1 MIWSRAAACRSSV
14 RLPWDPQ
21 IENRHAL
28 LSTIGAAKP
37 SKNVQFDMAYA
48 GFEKTHAGIVE
59 LDAALRGFIIS
70 LRGFHTSAQALV
82 QVIDN
87 AAGGGANTDSGGSS
101 PSYEMK
107 QFAGA
112 IKASFVKLDG
122 HLLDETVARY
132 EKRILKPTLGWLTR
146 ANTIKHQVALFHKE
160 KTLFDHHT
168 RKVMA
173 LREARDKRAAAG
185 KPEKPKDVEKLVR
198 NEQKYAAITNTYA
211 KTLDQTIANLR
222 DFINARDE
230 TLTSILHRFL
240 ELRKQ
245 YAQQVYEESQK
256 LPCTEKNDSSVA
268 DAVLGKLE
276 SLVTSSRPGVKGTP
290 AAPTQEEVR
299 SAISAWRIQV
309 GTSPGNL
316 VVSSQH
322 VKPKEDADVPVQS
335 FSFESFVGEAPPTIH
350 NEAAGH
356 DATEDENAGFNAY
369 QPPPPP
375 PPALA
380 SPPSPDGFFT
390 DAPSSPDNAT
400 ASPPPRT
407 SSMSMM
413 HSTTASAP
421 FSASWDD
428 ISYPPK
434 PSAPSPP
441 PFASNFNT
449 MPATG
454 SSFSAN
460 PSSWGAFDDV
470 NGSPSTVAPPNGGSA
485 GNPFAFQTNF
495 ADLRQNALG
504 TAPHQ

>member
-1 MIWSRAAACRSSV
+1 MSSLRVRA
-14 RLPWDPQ
+14 Q
-21 IENRHAL
+21 NKL

-59 LDAALRGFIIS
+59 LDAAFRGFIIS
-70 LRGFHTSAQALV
+70 LRGFHVSAQALV

-87 AAGGGANTDSGGSS
+87 AAGGAATNESGGSS

-122 HLLDETVARY
+122 HLLNETVARY
-132 EKRILKPTLGWLTR
+132 EKRVLTPTLGWLTR
-146 ANTIKHQVALFHKE
+146 ANAVKQQVASFHEE
-160 KTLFDHHT
+160 KTLFDHYT

-185 KPEKPKDVEKLVR
+185 KSEKPKDVEKLVR

-211 KTLDQTIANLR
+211 KISDQTIVNLR
-222 DFINARDE
+222 DFVNARDE
-230 TLTSILHRFL
+230 TLTPILHRFL
-240 ELRKQ
+240 EFRKH
-245 YAQQVYEESQK
+245 YATQVYEESQK
-256 LPCTEKNDSSVA
+256 LPCTEKSGGSFA
-268 DAVLGKLE
+268 DTVLSKLE
-276 SLVTSSRPGVKGTP
+276 SLVTSSHPPGAQRIATAP
-290 AAPTQEEVR
+290 A
-299 SAISAWRIQV
+299 
-309 GTSPGNL
+309 
-316 VVSSQH
+316 
-322 VKPKEDADVPVQS
+322 PKELKEDETDVPVQS

-356 DATEDENAGFNAY
+356 TATEDGNAAFNAY

-375 PPALA
+375 PLVPALA
-380 SPPSPDGFFT
+380 SPSSPDGFFT
-390 DAPSSPDNAT
+390 DEFASPRSVSISPL
-400 ASPPPRT
+400 ASPTLFAADQFQTTPLPPPRT
-407 SSMSMM
+407 SSMLMVN
-413 HSTTASAP
+413 STTASAP

-428 ISYPPK
+428 MAYPSK
-434 PSAPSPP
+434 PPAPSPP

-449 MPATG
+449 MPATA
-454 SSFSAN
+454 SSFSAS

-470 NGSPSTVAPPNGGSA
+470 NGPPSTAAPPNSGSTD
-485 GNPFAFQTNF
+485 NPFAFQANF
-495 ADLRQNALG
+495 TDLHQNALG

>member
-1 MIWSRAAACRSSV
+1 
-14 RLPWDPQ
+14 
-21 IENRHAL
+21 
-28 LSTIGAAKP
+28 
-37 SKNVQFDMAYA
+37 MAYA

-70 LRGFHTSAQALV
+70 LRGFHVSAQALV

-107 QFAGA
+107 QFASA

-122 HLLDETVARY
+122 HLLNETVARY
-132 EKRILKPTLGWLTR
+132 EKRVLKPTLGWLTR
-146 ANTIKHQVALFHKE
+146 ANAVKQQVALFHEE
-160 KTLFDHHT
+160 KTLFDHYT

-211 KTLDQTIANLR
+211 KISDQTIANLR
-222 DFINARDE
+222 DFVNARDE
-230 TLTSILHRFL
+230 TLTPILHRLL
-240 ELRKQ
+240 EFRKQ
-245 YAQQVYEESQK
+245 YPQQVYEESQK
-256 LPCTEKNDSSVA
+256 LPCTEKNDSSIV

-290 AAPTQEEVR
+290 AMPTQKE
-299 SAISAWRIQV
+299 
-309 GTSPGNL
+309 
-316 VVSSQH
+316 H

-380 SPPSPDGFFT
+380 SPSSPDGFFI
-390 DAPSSPDNAT
+390 DALASPGSASTSPLAT
-400 ASPPPRT
+400 PTLFAAHQVQTTPPPPPPPRT

-413 HSTTASAP
+413 HSTTASTP

-428 ISYPPK
+428 ISYPSK
-434 PSAPSPP
+434 SSAPSPSL
-441 PFASNFNT
+441 FASNFNT
-449 MPATG
+449 MSTTG

-470 NGSPSTVAPPNGGSA
+470 NEPPSTVAPPNGG
-485 GNPFAFQTNF
+485 NPLAFQTNF
-495 ADLRQNALG
+495 ADLHQNALG